1 MSPRQPHSTWTVKA
15 HNLRATQ
22 AAILVDVLM
31 EIDPHDP
38 AVERRY
44 VGSNDSDHARLRGLR
59 AIGPGV
65 SGAMHGTDPL
75 RALLAKEDRRP

>member
-1 MSPRQPHSTWTVKA
+1 
-15 HNLRATQ
+15 LRATQ

-44 VGSNDSDHARLRGLR
+44 VGSNGSDHARLRGLP

-75 RALLAKEDRRP
+75 SRASGEGGPASVVERPGEVVCGSCG